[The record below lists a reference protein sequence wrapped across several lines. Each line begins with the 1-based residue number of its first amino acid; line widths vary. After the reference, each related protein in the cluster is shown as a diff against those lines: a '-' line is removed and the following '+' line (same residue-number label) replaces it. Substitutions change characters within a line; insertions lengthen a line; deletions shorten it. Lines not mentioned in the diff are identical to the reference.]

1 MVLVPRRVGGGPPPQ
16 FTSVVHGRAL
26 CIADIWGH
34 NPPVPA
40 TTVELIDRGPAAV
53 VNPAAA
59 ILDTQE
65 TERDG
70 SFTVTAAINLDGNPW
85 SLRLTND
92 FTGESVTQDSDKLL
106 TQPDITAPGG
116 NLMNLVNVDFD
127 LGRIVL
133 PWDPQAPLLARIG
146 ERDFRNPWDLARSL
160 RAMLRMP
167 QGAVSLLLEF
177 ELSDPGRDRELDAM
191 FRALAASPAVGASGG
206 KGLTDRIAA
215 EVGAALALNP
225 LARRPGDDPFGLAL
239 ERIAAMPSAEIYR
252 QRRGQRLGDALKR
265 ALPAPVTPRTFS
277 DPAPALVA
285 AAVLIYVAG
294 AVAKGH
300 KAAVRLSSLVSMA
313 FAHRHRHYK
322 IIEVTIS

>member
-1 MVLVPRRVGGGPPPQ
+1 MVLVPRRVGGGPPPPPPQ
-16 FTSVVHGRAL
+16 FTSVVRGTAL
-26 CIADIWGH
+26 CIAHIWGH

-59 ILDTQE
+59 ILDTEE

-70 SFTVTAAINLDGNPW
+70 SFTVTASINLASDPW
-85 SLRLTND
+85 TLRLTND
-92 FTGESVTQDSDKLL
+92 FTGESFTQDSDKLL
-106 TQPDITAPGG
+106 TQPDIVAPGG
-116 NLMNLVNVDFD
+116 NLMNLVNVEFD

-146 ERDFRNPWDLARSL
+146 ERDFRNPWDLARAL
-160 RAMLRMP
+160 RAALRMP
-167 QGAVSLLLEF
+167 QGSVWLLLEF
-177 ELSDPGRDRELDAM
+177 ELDDPGRDRDLDAM
-191 FRALAASPAVGASGG
+191 FRALAGGA

-215 EVGAALALNP
+215 EAGAALALNP
-225 LARRPGDDPFGLAL
+225 LARRPGDDVFGLAL

-252 QRRGQRLGDALKR
+252 QRKGQRLGDALKR
-265 ALPAPVTPRTFS
+265 AFQAPVTPRTFS
-277 DPAPALVA
+277 DPAPALAA

-294 AVAKGH
+294 AVAKGR
-300 KAAVRLSSLVSMA
+300 KAAVRLSSLVSMT

-322 IIEVTIS
+322 IIDVAIS